1 MMQRIVNSLLRWLS
15 RFYRPEEDERAILRA
30 EAAARL
36 AKYGPGANRLTPRPP
51 QHPDTHE
58 RKAP

>member
-1 MMQRIVNSLLRWLS
+1 MMQRVVNSLLRWLG
-15 RFYRPEEDERAILRA
+15 RFYRPEDDERDILRA

-36 AKYGPGANRLTPRPP
+36 ARYGPGANRLTRRPP
-51 QHPDTHE
+51 PPDTHE